1 MKGARGGSAFGEVPE
16 SEGSFGPLVVA
27 GQPMYLRAAHVDLPA
42 ENPDPTV
49 LPTITL
55 LGRGWD
61 PGGDPGE
68 LPLPHGQLLAGQ
80 YRLIRPLG
88 YGGMGEVYLALDT
101 KVDNRE
107 VAIKMLHPEQ
117 AAAAAGALA
126 RERRALVDL
135 GHDDIIRVFNYGHH
149 PEAGDF
155 LVLQYVDGLTLEEV
169 RARAEL
175 NPGEFGGHRFHE
187 FVLAYG
193 VRILS
198 ALAYLHADRPGKVY
212 GDLKPDNVMHDG
224 TTTKIID
231 VGSVR
236 PVGAPGMTT
245 KGFSAPTV
253 GPNGESREQDDLFSL
268 GETLRRLS
276 GLGRSAAD
284 LARLGDL
291 GTLGGAAGEDPA
303 SGAGAGAARDAR
315 AAAGGDVARAGGEA
329 LAGGDAARD
338 ARAAAGGDA
347 ARAGGEALAGGDVAR
362 AGGDVLVGGDEARA
376 ARKAFVVRDEVRAA
390 GEALAAGETP
400 GVPEA
405 LVTGETSGIA
415 RAVGAEGAL
424 DVGGTAGRGQTS
436 GAEVPSG
443 VEGVSGAGGALG
455 VAGGV
460 GGRGSVGA
468 EVASGV
474 EGASGGGEALGVAG
488 GVGGRGS
495 AGAEV
500 ASGVEGVSGGGEALD
515 AARVSGAEGA
525 SEGGEASGAA
535 RASGAEG
542 ALDGGGTVDVAQTP
556 GSVQTSGVG
565 ETSGGEETLG
575 VAQRSGPGD
584 QSGADETSDA
594 KQKSGGVVQGP
605 GGERAPGDG
614 KTAGAD
620 RTSAVGRAL
629 GAEGAPGGGESAGV
643 ARASGVVQGAGAEG
657 TLSGGETAGA
667 ARTAGVEGAP
677 DGGGAPGAGNGCVP
691 GAAHADEEEPR
702 PEVLSVGGE
711 EPSAPVPPPA
721 RERWAPHE
729 ATAPVPPP
737 AKEPWAP
744 HEATAPVPR
753 GLGLLS
759 LARVLHR
766 ATSSEPAGRF
776 ADAREMDQQLR
787 GVFRELRS
795 LRTGTETFEPSPL
808 FLQSPYALD
817 GALGSAPPLAHWAA
831 PDAPSPFAP
840 PTPAEV
846 AQRLPVPRP
855 DPHDEHHAELSRL
868 ADAAPEALLQH
879 IGDWRDSTEVHL
891 LRCRLRLRNPADGP
905 EAAERELRAAEAR
918 IGPRRA
924 PYDWRLD
931 WHHGLLA
938 LAGEQVAAARRH
950 FDRVY
955 AAIPGEYAP
964 KLALGQC
971 AERLGR
977 RQEALT
983 FYEAVGLR
991 NPSLGSAAFGAAR
1004 ARLALGGETARED
1017 AVRELDA
1024 VPQHSR
1030 HRTAARTAAVRIGIE
1045 YVRTGECDDQAPQ
1058 RLGEVLGRLALLF
1071 HAHGLTD
1078 EEARVRMTVE
1088 AWEAVQGAL
1097 ARGALDAAGLAAL
1110 SAGADPRLGL
1120 PSDEH
1125 GLREDLSRRYVTLAH
1140 QAARSAAPEDAAVA
1154 EILLD
1159 RAYEVR
1165 PLAFRHH
1172 RDSPWLGKRVAHWLR
1187 TVAYAPSHRTPSAS
1201 RGQSPP

>member
-1 MKGARGGSAFGEVPE
+1 
-16 SEGSFGPLVVA
+16 
-27 GQPMYLRAAHVDLPA
+27 MYLRAAHVDLPA

-55 LGRGWD
+55 LGRGWG
-61 PGGDPGE
+61 PGSDPGE
-68 LPLPHGQLLAGQ
+68 LPLPPGQLLAGQ

-107 VAIKMLHPEQ
+107 VAIKMLHPDQ

-149 PEAGDF
+149 PEVGDF

-169 RARAEL
+169 RARAKL
-175 NPGEFGGHRFHE
+175 NPGEFGDQRFHE

-236 PVGAPGMTT
+236 AAGAPGMTT
-245 KGFSAPTV
+245 VGFSAPTV
-253 GPNGESREQDDLFSL
+253 GPYGESRPQDDLFSL

-276 GLGRSAAD
+276 GLGTSAED
-284 LARLGDL
+284 LGRLGDV
-291 GTLGGAAGEDPA
+291 GTLGAGEEGAGAPTGVVGGGAAGVV
-303 SGAGAGAARDAR
+303 AGRTRAARGAR
-315 AAAGGDVARAGGEA
+315 GALSAAERARIVGEA
-329 LAGGDAARD
+329 LATGGTPAAGN
-338 ARAAAGGDA
+338 ARAAEETFGDA
-347 ARAGGEALAGGDVAR
+347 TWGATAEASGAAQGVGGGEAPGVAR
-362 AGGDVLVGGDEARA
+362 G
-376 ARKAFVVRDEVRAA
+376 
-390 GEALAAGETP
+390 
-400 GVPEA
+400 
-405 LVTGETSGIA
+405 
-415 RAVGAEGAL
+415 
-424 DVGGTAGRGQTS
+424 S
-436 GAEVPSG
+436 GA
-443 VEGVSGAGGALG
+443 
-455 VAGGV
+455 
-460 GGRGSVGA
+460 
-468 EVASGV
+468 
-474 EGASGGGEALGVAG
+474 GEALGVG
-488 GVGGRGS
+488 DTSGVAQGP
-495 AGAEV
+495 GAERAPGV
-500 ASGVEGVSGGGEALD
+500 APDWGGGETGGAQGPGGGEAPGVVQ
-515 AARVSGAEGA
+515 R
-525 SEGGEASGAA
+525 SEGGGSWGV
-535 RASGAEG
+535 
-542 ALDGGGTVDVAQTP
+542 DGVSSA
-556 GSVQTSGVG
+556 G
-565 ETSGGEETLG
+565 EPG
-575 VAQRSGPGD
+575 VAQG
-584 QSGADETSDA
+584 
-594 KQKSGGVVQGP
+594 SGGGGGP
-605 GGERAPGDG
+605 DGAQSPAGGTMPGV
-614 KTAGAD
+614 AQ
-620 RTSAVGRAL
+620 
-629 GAEGAPGGGESAGV
+629 EPGGGGGPGAAQGPAGRKATGV
-643 ARASGVVQGAGAEG
+643 AQGPAGRKATGAAQGPAGRKVTGVAQGSGAGESPG
-657 TLSGGETAGA
+657 VGQRSGARAAQHVGGA
-667 ARTAGVEGAP
+667 ADVARTA
-677 DGGGAPGAGNGCVP
+677 
-691 GAAHADEEEPR
+691 
-702 PEVLSVGGE
+702 
-711 EPSAPVPPPA
+711 APVPPEAHAEPLPPRPVRSSGAGEGAGVGHVSVPQGPA
-721 RERWAPHE
+721 VGGE
-729 ATAPVPPP
+729 AA
-737 AKEPWAP
+737 AKEPWTP
-744 HEATAPVPR
+744 GDATAPVPR

-766 ATSSEPAGRF
+766 ATLSEPAGRF
-776 ADAREMDQQLR
+776 ADAREMEQQLR

-795 LRTGTETFEPSPL
+795 LRTGAETFEPSPL
-808 FLQSPYALD
+808 FLQSAYALD

-840 PTPAEV
+840 PPPAEV

-938 LAGEQVAAARRH
+938 LARDQVGAAWGH

-964 KLALGQC
+964 KLALGHC

-977 RQEALT
+977 RHEALT
-983 FYEAVGLR
+983 FYEAVRLR

-1004 ARLALGGETARED
+1004 ARLALDGERAREE

-1045 YVRTGECDDQAPQ
+1045 YVRRAGHDDEVPQ
-1058 RLGEVLGRLALLF
+1058 RLSEALGRLALLF

-1088 AWEAVQGAL
+1088 VWEAVQGAL
-1097 ARGALDAAGLAAL
+1097 ARGALDAADLAAL

-1120 PSDEH
+1120 PPDEH
-1125 GLREDLSRRYVTLAH
+1125 RLREDLSRRYVTLAH

-1154 EILLD
+1154 ETLLD

-1172 RDSPWLGKRVAHWLR
+1172 RDSPWLGKRVADWLR
-1187 TVAYAPSHRTPSAS
+1187 TVAYSPSHRTPSAS
-1201 RGQSPP
+1201 RGLPPP

>member
-1 MKGARGGSAFGEVPE
+1 
-16 SEGSFGPLVVA
+16 
-27 GQPMYLRAAHVDLPA
+27 MYLRAAHVDLPA

-55 LGRGWD
+55 LGRGWG
-61 PGGDPGE
+61 PGSDPGE
-68 LPLPHGQLLAGQ
+68 LPLPPGQLLAGQ

-101 KVDNRE
+101 KVDHRE
-107 VAIKMLHPEQ
+107 VAIKMLHPDQ

-149 PEAGDF
+149 PEVGDF

-169 RARAEL
+169 RARAKL
-175 NPGEFGGHRFHE
+175 NPGEFGDQRFHE

-236 PVGAPGMTT
+236 PAGAPGMTT
-245 KGFSAPTV
+245 AGFSAPTV
-253 GPNGESREQDDLFSL
+253 GPYGESRPQDDLFSL

-276 GLGRSAAD
+276 GLGTSAED
-284 LARLGDL
+284 LGRLGDV
-291 GTLGGAAGEDPA
+291 GTLGTGED
-303 SGAGAGAARDAR
+303 
-315 AAAGGDVARAGGEA
+315 GE
-329 LAGGDAARD
+329 G
-338 ARAAAGGDA
+338 
-347 ARAGGEALAGGDVAR
+347 
-362 AGGDVLVGGDEARA
+362 VGGPTGVDAG
-376 ARKAFVVRDEVRAA
+376 RAA
-390 GEALAAGETP
+390 GVAAGMASTTEERPAARGARGALFAAERAPIVEEALAAGETP
-400 GVPEA
+400 A
-405 LVTGETSGIA
+405 ARDA
-415 RAVGAEGAL
+415 RAAEESF
-424 DVGGTAGRGQTS
+424 GG
-436 GAEVPSG
+436 
-443 VEGVSGAGGALG
+443 
-455 VAGGV
+455 
-460 GGRGSVGA
+460 GGRSGPARGAAEDRSV
-468 EVASGV
+468 EPDL
-474 EGASGGGEALGVAG
+474 GGEAPGVA
-488 GVGGRGS
+488 
-495 AGAEV
+495 
-500 ASGVEGVSGGGEALD
+500 
-515 AARVSGAEGA
+515 
-525 SEGGEASGAA
+525 
-535 RASGAEG
+535 
-542 ALDGGGTVDVAQTP
+542 
-556 GSVQTSGVG
+556 
-565 ETSGGEETLG
+565 
-575 VAQRSGPGD
+575 
-584 QSGADETSDA
+584 
-594 KQKSGGVVQGP
+594 QGP
-605 GGERAPGDG
+605 GGGD
-614 KTAGAD
+614 
-620 RTSAVGRAL
+620 
-629 GAEGAPGGGESAGV
+629 APGGAQGPGAQAAQHVGECAD
-643 ARASGVVQGAGAEG
+643 VVQAPAPATTPTPSHDEPSPPRDTDAIEGASDVGEGADAG
-657 TLSGGETAGA
+657 HVSVPQGLAAGGE
-667 ARTAGVEGAP
+667 
-677 DGGGAPGAGNGCVP
+677 
-691 GAAHADEEEPR
+691 
-702 PEVLSVGGE
+702 
-711 EPSAPVPPPA
+711 
-721 RERWAPHE
+721 
-729 ATAPVPPP
+729 AT
-737 AKEPWAP
+737 AKEPWVP
-744 HEATAPVPR
+744 GDATAPVPR

-766 ATSSEPAGRF
+766 ATLSEPAGRF
-776 ADAREMDQQLR
+776 ADAREMEQQLR

-795 LRTGTETFEPSPL
+795 LRTGAETFEPSPL
-808 FLQSPYALD
+808 FLQSAYALD
-817 GALGSAPPLAHWAA
+817 GALGSAPPLAHWTA
-831 PDAPSPFAP
+831 PDAPSSFAP
-840 PTPAEV
+840 PSPAEV

-855 DPHDEHHAELSRL
+855 DLHDEHHAELSRL

-879 IGDWRDSTEVHL
+879 IGDWRDSTEVHF

-905 EAAERELRAAEAR
+905 EAAERELRAAEVR

-938 LAGEQVAAARRH
+938 LARGQVAAAWRH

-964 KLALGQC
+964 KLALGHC

-977 RQEALT
+977 RHEALT
-983 FYEAVGLR
+983 FYEAVRLR

-1004 ARLALGGETARED
+1004 ARLALDGERAREE

-1045 YVRTGECDDQAPQ
+1045 YVRRAGHDDEAPQ
-1058 RLGEVLGRLALLF
+1058 RLREVLGRLALLF

-1088 AWEAVQGAL
+1088 VWEAVQGAL
-1097 ARGALDAAGLAAL
+1097 ARGALGAADLAAL

-1120 PSDEH
+1120 PPDEH

-1159 RAYEVR
+1159 RAYAVR

-1172 RDSPWLGKRVAHWLR
+1172 RDSPWLGKRVADWLR

-1201 RGQSPP
+1201 RGPSPP

>member
-55 LGRGWD
+55 LGRGWA

-68 LPLPHGQLLAGQ
+68 LPLPPGQLLAGQ

-149 PEAGDF
+149 PEVGDF

-291 GTLGGAAGEDPA
+291 GNLGGAEGA
-303 SGAGAGAARDAR
+303 SAS
-315 AAAGGDVARAGGEA
+315 
-329 LAGGDAARD
+329 
-338 ARAAAGGDA
+338 
-347 ARAGGEALAGGDVAR
+347 
-362 AGGDVLVGGDEARA
+362 
-376 ARKAFVVRDEVRAA
+376 AA
-390 GEALAAGETP
+390 GEALAAGDVARAAGEVLAAGGTP
-400 GVPEA
+400 GGQEV
-405 LVTGETSGIA
+405 LVTG
-415 RAVGAEGAL
+415 
-424 DVGGTAGRGQTS
+424 GTPDAGR
-436 GAEVPSG
+436 
-443 VEGVSGAGGALG
+443 
-455 VAGGV
+455 
-460 GGRGSVGA
+460 
-468 EVASGV
+468 AS
-474 EGASGGGEALGVAG
+474 
-488 GVGGRGS
+488 
-495 AGAEV
+495 
-500 ASGVEGVSGGGEALD
+500 
-515 AARVSGAEGA
+515 
-525 SEGGEASGAA
+525 
-535 RASGAEG
+535 
-542 ALDGGGTVDVAQTP
+542 
-556 GSVQTSGVG
+556 
-565 ETSGGEETLG
+565 
-575 VAQRSGPGD
+575 
-584 QSGADETSDA
+584 
-594 KQKSGGVVQGP
+594 
-605 GGERAPGDG
+605 
-614 KTAGAD
+614 
-620 RTSAVGRAL
+620 
-629 GAEGAPGGGESAGV
+629 GAEGAPGGGETASA
-643 ARASGVVQGAGAEG
+643 ARTSSGVQGPGGESP
-657 TLSGGETAGA
+657 LDGGETAG
-667 ARTAGVEGAP
+667 VEDAP
-677 DGGGAPGAGNGCVP
+677 DIGGAPGGVGGVSVI
-691 GAAHADEEEPR
+691 GAAHADAGERR
-702 PEVLSVGGE
+702 PEVLSVGRQG
-711 EPSAPVPPPA
+711 PSARVTPP
-721 RERWAPHE
+721 HD
-729 ATAPVPPP
+729 
-737 AKEPWAP
+737 
-744 HEATAPVPR
+744 ATAPVPR

-840 PTPAEV
+840 PTPTDV

-891 LRCRLRLRNPADGP
+891 LRCRLRLRNPTDGP
-905 EAAERELRAAEAR
+905 EAAERELRAAEAL

-938 LAGEQVAAARRH
+938 LARGQVAAARRH

-955 AAIPGEYAP
+955 ASIPGEYAP
-964 KLALGQC
+964 KLALGHC

-977 RQEALT
+977 RHEALT

-1004 ARLALGGETARED
+1004 ARLALGGETAREE

-1045 YVRTGECDDQAPQ
+1045 YVRTGECDDRAPQ
-1058 RLGEVLGRLALLF
+1058 RLGEVLRRLALLF

-1088 AWEAVQGAL
+1088 TWEAVQGAL

-1120 PSDEH
+1120 PPDEH
-1125 GLREDLSRRYVTLAH
+1125 GLRQDLSRRYVTLAH
-1140 QAARSAAPEDAAVA
+1140 QAARSTAPADAAVA

-1201 RGQSPP
+1201 RGHAPQ

>member
-1 MKGARGGSAFGEVPE
+1 
-16 SEGSFGPLVVA
+16 
-27 GQPMYLRAAHVDLPA
+27 MYLRAAHVDLPA

-55 LGRGWD
+55 LGRGWG
-61 PGGDPGE
+61 PGGDAGE
-68 LPLPHGQLLAGQ
+68 LPLPPGQLLAGQ

-107 VAIKMLHPEQ
+107 VAIKILHPEQ

-149 PEAGDF
+149 PEVGDF

-276 GLGRSAAD
+276 GLGGSAAD

-291 GTLGGAAGEDPA
+291 GTLGGAEAA
-303 SGAGAGAARDAR
+303 SASAS
-315 AAAGGDVARAGGEA
+315 E
-329 LAGGDAARD
+329 
-338 ARAAAGGDA
+338 A
-347 ARAGGEALAGGDVAR
+347 ARAVREASTAS
-362 AGGDVLVGGDEARA
+362 DEARA
-376 ARKAFVVRDEVRAA
+376 A
-390 GEALAAGETP
+390 GETLAAGETP
-400 GVPEA
+400 GVQGA
-405 LVTGETSGIA
+405 LVTGGTSGAA
-415 RAVGAEGAL
+415 RAAGAEGAL
-424 DVGGTAGRGQTS
+424 GVGGTAG
-436 GAEVPSG
+436 
-443 VEGVSGAGGALG
+443 
-455 VAGGV
+455 
-460 GGRGSVGA
+460 GGRTAGA
-468 EVASGV
+468 KEASGG
-474 EGASGGGEALGVAG
+474 EGASGVGGTAGVA
-488 GVGGRGS
+488 R
-495 AGAEV
+495 
-500 ASGVEGVSGGGEALD
+500 
-515 AARVSGAEGA
+515 
-525 SEGGEASGAA
+525 
-535 RASGAEG
+535 
-542 ALDGGGTVDVAQTP
+542 
-556 GSVQTSGVG
+556 TSGV
-565 ETSGGEETLG
+565 
-575 VAQRSGPGD
+575 A
-584 QSGADETSDA
+584 
-594 KQKSGGVVQGP
+594 
-605 GGERAPGDG
+605 
-614 KTAGAD
+614 
-620 RTSAVGRAL
+620 RAL
-629 GAEGAPGGGESAGV
+629 GAEGAPGVGGTAGV
-643 ARASGVVQGAGAEG
+643 ARTSGVVHGSGVEGA
-657 TLSGGETAGA
+657 LDGGETAA
-667 ARTAGVEGAP
+667 VART
-677 DGGGAPGAGNGCVP
+677 PGAGDAP
-691 GAAHADEEEPR
+691 GLGGNASAPVAAHADAEEPH
-702 PEVLSVGGE
+702 PDVSPV
-711 EPSAPVPPPA
+711 PSAQVSPPA
-721 RERWAPHE
+721 REPWAHHD
-729 ATAPVPPP
+729 ATAPL
-737 AKEPWAP
+737 
-744 HEATAPVPR
+744 PR

-766 ATSSEPAGRF
+766 ATLSEPAGRF

-840 PTPAEV
+840 PTPTEV

-855 DPHDEHHAELSRL
+855 DPRDEHHAELSRL

-905 EAAERELRAAEAR
+905 EAAERELRSAEAR

-938 LAGEQVAAARRH
+938 LAREQVAAARRH

-964 KLALGQC
+964 KLALGHC

-977 RQEALT
+977 RREALT

-1045 YVRTGECDDQAPQ
+1045 YVRTGECDDRAPQ

-1120 PSDEH
+1120 PPDEH

-1140 QAARSAAPEDAAVA
+1140 QAARSAAPEDTAVA

-1187 TVAYAPSHRTPSAS
+1187 TVAYAPSHRAPSAS
-1201 RGQSPP
+1201 RGPSPP

>member
-27 GQPMYLRAAHVDLPA
+27 GPRMYLRAAHVDLPA

-55 LGRGWD
+55 LGRGWG
-61 PGGDPGE
+61 PGSDPGE
-68 LPLPHGQLLAGQ
+68 LPLPPGQLLAGQ

-88 YGGMGEVYLALDT
+88 YGGMGEVHLALDT

-117 AAAAAGALA
+117 AAAAAAALA

-149 PEAGDF
+149 PGVGDF

-169 RARAEL
+169 RARAKL
-175 NPGEFGGHRFHE
+175 NPGEFGDHRFHE

-198 ALAYLHADRPGKVY
+198 ALAYLHAYRPGKVY

-236 PVGAPGMTT
+236 PAGAPGMTT
-245 KGFSAPTV
+245 PGFSAPTV
-253 GPNGESREQDDLFSL
+253 GPHGESGHQDDLFSL

-276 GLGRSAAD
+276 GLGTSPED
-284 LARLGDL
+284 LRLLGDL
-291 GTLGGAAGEDPA
+291 GTLGRVAGEVAEGLEAEGPEGAAAGRGAVEGRAGGGP
-303 SGAGAGAARDAR
+303 GAGAGRASGGGVVARGARNGPQAVAAR
-315 AAAGGDVARAGGEA
+315 AAGGG
-329 LAGGDAARD
+329 AA
-338 ARAAAGGDA
+338 AAAAGDA
-347 ARAGGEALAGGDVAR
+347 RVVAEAPTERG
-362 AGGDVLVGGDEARA
+362 A
-376 ARKAFVVRDEVRAA
+376 A
-390 GEALAAGETP
+390 
-400 GVPEA
+400 
-405 LVTGETSGIA
+405 
-415 RAVGAEGAL
+415 
-424 DVGGTAGRGQTS
+424 
-436 GAEVPSG
+436 
-443 VEGVSGAGGALG
+443 G
-455 VAGGV
+455 VAGEEPVAEGDL
-460 GGRGSVGA
+460 GA
-468 EVASGV
+468 VEEPAGPKSPTG
-474 EGASGGGEALGVAG
+474 EGASG
-488 GVGGRGS
+488 
-495 AGAEV
+495 AEEV
-500 ASGVEGVSGGGEALD
+500 PGLAQG
-515 AARVSGAEGA
+515 SGAEKTPSVDPERGVA
-525 SEGGEASGAA
+525 QTRGDEE
-535 RASGAEG
+535 ASGAEG
-542 ALDGGGTVDVAQTP
+542 LPDAA
-556 GSVQTSGVG
+556 
-565 ETSGGEETLG
+565 
-575 VAQRSGPGD
+575 RGPGAG
-584 QSGADETSDA
+584 GAMDREEA
-594 KQKSGGVVQGP
+594 P
-605 GGERAPGDG
+605 GAAPATVTEGAPNVGAAPGD
-614 KTAGAD
+614 
-620 RTSAVGRAL
+620 
-629 GAEGAPGGGESAGV
+629 GGESAGAV
-643 ARASGVVQGAGAEG
+643 P
-657 TLSGGETAGA
+657 
-667 ARTAGVEGAP
+667 AP
-677 DGGGAPGAGNGCVP
+677 DAAQAPA
-691 GAAHADEEEPR
+691 EPL
-702 PEVLSVGGE
+702 P
-711 EPSAPVPPPA
+711 PAVPPPA
-721 RERWAPHE
+721 PRRAVRESGA
-729 ATAPVPPP
+729 AV
-737 AKEPWAP
+737 KEVWEPGD
-744 HEATAPVPR
+744 ATAPVPR

-766 ATSSEPAGRF
+766 ATLDDPAGRF
-776 ADAREMDQQLR
+776 ADAREMEQQLR

-795 LRTGTETFEPSPL
+795 LRTGAETFEPSPL
-808 FLQSPYALD
+808 FLQSAYALD
-817 GALGSAPPLAHWAA
+817 GALGSAPPLAHWAE

-840 PTPAEV
+840 PSPAEV

-855 DPHDEHHAELSRL
+855 DPRDAHHAELSRL

-905 EAAERELRAAEAR
+905 DAAERELRAAEAR
-918 IGPRRA
+918 IGPRHA

-938 LAGEQVAAARRH
+938 LARGQVAAAWRH

-964 KLALGQC
+964 KLALGHC

-977 RQEALT
+977 PHEALT
-983 FYEAVGLR
+983 LYEAVRLR

-1004 ARLALGGETARED
+1004 ARLALDGERAREE
-1017 AVRELDA
+1017 AVHELDA

-1045 YVRTGECDDQAPQ
+1045 YVRRAGHDDEVPR

-1088 AWEAVQGAL
+1088 VWEAVQGAL
-1097 ARGALDAAGLAAL
+1097 ARGALDAEGLAAL
-1110 SAGADPRLGL
+1110 AAGADPRLGL
-1120 PSDEH
+1120 PPDEH
-1125 GLREDLSRRYVTLAH
+1125 GLREDLSRRCLTLAH
-1140 QAARSAAPEDAAVA
+1140 QAARSAAPEDATVA

-1172 RDSPWLGKRVAHWLR
+1172 RDSPWLGKRVADWLR
-1187 TVAYAPSHRTPSAS
+1187 TVAYGPSHRTPSAS
-1201 RGQSPP
+1201 RGVSPP

>member
-1 MKGARGGSAFGEVPE
+1 
-16 SEGSFGPLVVA
+16 
-27 GQPMYLRAAHVDLPA
+27 MYLRAAHVDLPA

-55 LGRGWD
+55 LGRGWG
-61 PGGDPGE
+61 PGTDPGE
-68 LPLPHGQLLAGQ
+68 LPLPPGQLLAGQ

-107 VAIKMLHPEQ
+107 VAIKMLHPDQ

-169 RARAEL
+169 RARAKL
-175 NPGEFGGHRFHE
+175 NPGEFGDQRFHE

-236 PVGAPGMTT
+236 PAGAPGMTT
-245 KGFSAPTV
+245 AGFSAPTV
-253 GPNGESREQDDLFSL
+253 GPYGESRPQDDLFSL

-276 GLGRSAAD
+276 GLGTSAED
-284 LARLGDL
+284 LARLGDV
-291 GTLGGAAGEDPA
+291 GTLGAGEEAEGAGGPPGVDVAAGTVSTTERTRTARGARGALPVAEQARIAEDALATAETPAARTAGEAPGAAPTP
-303 SGAGAGAARDAR
+303 GAAR
-315 AAAGGDVARAGGEA
+315 RAGG
-329 LAGGDAARD
+329 
-338 ARAAAGGDA
+338 
-347 ARAGGEALAGGDVAR
+347 GEAPSVAR
-362 AGGDVLVGGDEARA
+362 G
-376 ARKAFVVRDEVRAA
+376 
-390 GEALAAGETP
+390 T
-400 GVPEA
+400 GV
-405 LVTGETSGIA
+405 
-415 RAVGAEGAL
+415 
-424 DVGGTAGRGQTS
+424 
-436 GAEVPSG
+436 
-443 VEGVSGAGGALG
+443 
-455 VAGGV
+455 
-460 GGRGSVGA
+460 
-468 EVASGV
+468 
-474 EGASGGGEALGVAG
+474 GEALGVG
-488 GVGGRGS
+488 D
-495 AGAEV
+495 
-500 ASGVEGVSGGGEALD
+500 ASGEG
-515 AARVSGAEGA
+515 
-525 SEGGEASGAA
+525 
-535 RASGAEG
+535 
-542 ALDGGGTVDVAQTP
+542 
-556 GSVQTSGVG
+556 
-565 ETSGGEETLG
+565 
-575 VAQRSGPGD
+575 
-584 QSGADETSDA
+584 
-594 KQKSGGVVQGP
+594 QGP
-605 GGERAPGDG
+605 GGGEVQG
-614 KTAGAD
+614 
-620 RTSAVGRAL
+620 
-629 GAEGAPGGGESAGV
+629 GAEGPAGGTTP
-643 ARASGVVQGAGAEG
+643 GVVQGADAGEVSEG
-657 TLSGGETAGA
+657 VRA
-667 ARTAGVEGAP
+667 AAVEGES
-677 DGGGAPGAGNGCVP
+677 DVGVGAGDGRVFVP
-691 GAAHADEEEPR
+691 GGLA
-702 PEVLSVGGE
+702 VGGE
-711 EPSAPVPPPA
+711 
-721 RERWAPHE
+721 
-729 ATAPVPPP
+729 AT
-737 AKEPWAP
+737 AKEPWVP
-744 HEATAPVPR
+744 GDATAPVPR

-766 ATSSEPAGRF
+766 ATLSEPAGRF
-776 ADAREMDQQLR
+776 ADAREMEQQLR

-795 LRTGTETFEPSPL
+795 LRTGAETFEPSPL
-808 FLQSPYALD
+808 FLQSAYALD
-817 GALGSAPPLAHWAA
+817 GALGSAPPLAHWTA

-840 PTPAEV
+840 PSPAEV

-931 WHHGLLA
+931 WHRGLLA
-938 LAGEQVAAARRH
+938 LARGQVTLAWRH
-950 FDRVY
+950 FDGVY

-964 KLALGQC
+964 KLALGHC

-977 RQEALT
+977 RHEALT
-983 FYEAVGLR
+983 FYEAVRLR

-1004 ARLALGGETARED
+1004 ARLALDGERAREE

-1045 YVRTGECDDQAPQ
+1045 YVRRAGHDDEVPQ
-1058 RLGEVLGRLALLF
+1058 RLREVLGRLALLF

-1088 AWEAVQGAL
+1088 VWEAVQGAL
-1097 ARGALDAAGLAAL
+1097 ARGALAAADLAAL

-1120 PSDEH
+1120 PPDEH
-1125 GLREDLSRRYVTLAH
+1125 RLREDLSRRYVTLAH
-1140 QAARSAAPEDAAVA
+1140 QAARSAAFEDAAVA

-1172 RDSPWLGKRVAHWLR
+1172 RDSPWLGKRVADWLR

-1201 RGQSPP
+1201 RGPSPP

>member
-1 MKGARGGSAFGEVPE
+1 
-16 SEGSFGPLVVA
+16 
-27 GQPMYLRAAHVDLPA
+27 MYLRAAHVDLPA

-55 LGRGWD
+55 LGRGWA

-68 LPLPHGQLLAGQ
+68 LPLPPGQLLAGQ

-149 PEAGDF
+149 PEVGDF

-175 NPGEFGGHRFHE
+175 NPAEFGGHRFHE

-253 GPNGESREQDDLFSL
+253 GPNGESTEQDDLFSL

-291 GTLGGAAGEDPA
+291 GNLGGTEAASA
-303 SGAGAGAARDAR
+303 S
-315 AAAGGDVARAGGEA
+315 
-329 LAGGDAARD
+329 
-338 ARAAAGGDA
+338 
-347 ARAGGEALAGGDVAR
+347 
-362 AGGDVLVGGDEARA
+362 
-376 ARKAFVVRDEVRAA
+376 AA
-390 GEALAAGETP
+390 GEALAAGDAARAAGEVLAAGGTP
-400 GVPEA
+400 GGQEV
-405 LVTGETSGIA
+405 LVTGGTT
-415 RAVGAEGAL
+415 
-424 DVGGTAGRGQTS
+424 DVGW
-436 GAEVPSG
+436 
-443 VEGVSGAGGALG
+443 
-455 VAGGV
+455 
-460 GGRGSVGA
+460 
-468 EVASGV
+468 
-474 EGASGGGEALGVAG
+474 
-488 GVGGRGS
+488 
-495 AGAEV
+495 
-500 ASGVEGVSGGGEALD
+500 
-515 AARVSGAEGA
+515 
-525 SEGGEASGAA
+525 
-535 RASGAEG
+535 ASGAEG
-542 ALDGGGTVDVAQTP
+542 AL
-556 GSVQTSGVG
+556 GVG
-565 ETSGGEETLG
+565 ET
-575 VAQRSGPGD
+575 
-584 QSGADETSDA
+584 
-594 KQKSGGVVQGP
+594 
-605 GGERAPGDG
+605 
-614 KTAGAD
+614 
-620 RTSAVGRAL
+620 
-629 GAEGAPGGGESAGV
+629 AGV
-643 ARASGVVQGAGAEG
+643 ARTSSGVQGSGGESP
-657 TLSGGETAGA
+657 LDGGETAG
-667 ARTAGVEGAP
+667 VEDAP
-677 DGGGAPGAGNGCVP
+677 DIGGAPGGVGGVSVI
-691 GAAHADEEEPR
+691 GAAHADAAERR
-702 PEVLSVGGE
+702 PEALSVGREG
-711 EPSAPVPPPA
+711 PSARVT
-721 RERWAPHE
+721 PHRD
-729 ATAPVPPP
+729 ATD
-737 AKEPWAP
+737 
-744 HEATAPVPR
+744 PVPR

-840 PTPAEV
+840 PTPTDV

-938 LAGEQVAAARRH
+938 LARGQVAAARRH

-964 KLALGQC
+964 KLALGHC

-977 RQEALT
+977 RHEALT

-1004 ARLALGGETARED
+1004 ARLALGGATAREE

-1045 YVRTGECDDQAPQ
+1045 YVRTGECDDRAPQ
-1058 RLGEVLGRLALLF
+1058 RLGEVLRRLALLF

-1120 PSDEH
+1120 PPDEH

-1140 QAARSAAPEDAAVA
+1140 QAARSTAPADAAVA

-1201 RGQSPP
+1201 NGHSPQ

>member
-1 MKGARGGSAFGEVPE
+1 
-16 SEGSFGPLVVA
+16 
-27 GQPMYLRAAHVDLPA
+27 MYLRAAHVDLPA

-55 LGRGWD
+55 LGRGWA

-68 LPLPHGQLLAGQ
+68 LPLPPGQLLAGQ

-149 PEAGDF
+149 PEVGDF

-212 GDLKPDNVMHDG
+212 GDLKPDNIMHDG

-291 GTLGGAAGEDPA
+291 GNLGGAEAASASAAGEVL
-303 SGAGAGAARDAR
+303 
-315 AAAGGDVARAGGEA
+315 AAGGTPDGQG
-329 LAGGDAARD
+329 
-338 ARAAAGGDA
+338 
-347 ARAGGEALAGGDVAR
+347 
-362 AGGDVLVGGDEARA
+362 VLVTEG
-376 ARKAFVVRDEVRAA
+376 
-390 GEALAAGETP
+390 
-400 GVPEA
+400 
-405 LVTGETSGIA
+405 TSG
-415 RAVGAEGAL
+415 VG
-424 DVGGTAGRGQTS
+424 
-436 GAEVPSG
+436 
-443 VEGVSGAGGALG
+443 
-455 VAGGV
+455 
-460 GGRGSVGA
+460 
-468 EVASGV
+468 
-474 EGASGGGEALGVAG
+474 
-488 GVGGRGS
+488 
-495 AGAEV
+495 
-500 ASGVEGVSGGGEALD
+500 
-515 AARVSGAEGA
+515 
-525 SEGGEASGAA
+525 

-542 ALDGGGTVDVAQTP
+542 AL
-556 GSVQTSGVG
+556 GVG
-565 ETSGGEETLG
+565 ETASVPRTSSGVQGSGGE
-575 VAQRSGPGD
+575 SPMD
-584 QSGADETSDA
+584 
-594 KQKSGGVVQGP
+594 
-605 GGERAPGDG
+605 
-614 KTAGAD
+614 
-620 RTSAVGRAL
+620 
-629 GAEGAPGGGESAGV
+629 
-643 ARASGVVQGAGAEG
+643 
-657 TLSGGETAGA
+657 GGETAG
-667 ARTAGVEGAP
+667 VEDAP
-677 DGGGAPGAGNGCVP
+677 DIGGVPGVGGGVSVI
-691 GAAHADEEEPR
+691 GAAHADAGERR
-702 PEVLSVGGE
+702 PEVLSVGREG
-711 EPSAPVPPPA
+711 PSARV
-721 RERWAPHE
+721 
-729 ATAPVPPP
+729 TA
-737 AKEPWAP
+737 
-744 HEATAPVPR
+744 HRDATAPVPR

-831 PDAPSPFAP
+831 PEAPSPFAP
-840 PTPAEV
+840 PTPTDV

-905 EAAERELRAAEAR
+905 EVAERELRAAEAR

-938 LAGEQVAAARRH
+938 LAREQVAAARRH

-964 KLALGQC
+964 KLALGHC

-977 RQEALT
+977 RHEALT

-1045 YVRTGECDDQAPQ
+1045 YVRTGECDDRAPQ

-1088 AWEAVQGAL
+1088 AWEAVQGARE
-1097 ARGALDAAGLAAL
+1097 RGALDAAGLAAL
-1110 SAGADPRLGL
+1110 SAGADPRLGF

-1201 RGQSPP
+1201 RGPSPP

>member
-1 MKGARGGSAFGEVPE
+1 
-16 SEGSFGPLVVA
+16 
-27 GQPMYLRAAHVDLPA
+27 MYLRAAHVDLPA

-55 LGRGWD
+55 LGRGWG
-61 PGGDPGE
+61 PGGDVGE
-68 LPLPHGQLLAGQ
+68 LPLPPGQLLAGQ

-107 VAIKMLHPEQ
+107 VAIKILHPEQ

-149 PEAGDF
+149 PEVGDF

-236 PVGAPGMTT
+236 PAGAPGMTT

-291 GTLGGAAGEDPA
+291 GTLGGAGAEAA
-303 SGAGAGAARDAR
+303 SASAS
-315 AAAGGDVARAGGEA
+315 E
-329 LAGGDAARD
+329 
-338 ARAAAGGDA
+338 A
-347 ARAGGEALAGGDVAR
+347 ARAVREASTAS
-362 AGGDVLVGGDEARA
+362 DEARA
-376 ARKAFVVRDEVRAA
+376 A
-390 GEALAAGETP
+390 GETLAAGETP
-400 GVPEA
+400 SVQGV
-405 LVTGETSGIA
+405 LVTEETSGVG
-415 RAVGAEGAL
+415 RAAGAEGAL
-424 DVGGTAGRGQTS
+424 GGGETAGGRQTS

-443 VEGVSGAGGALG
+443 VEGASGGAEVLGARAAGAEGALG
-455 VAGGV
+455 VGGTAGG
-460 GGRGSVGA
+460 GRTAGA
-468 EVASGV
+468 KEASGG
-474 EGASGGGEALGVAG
+474 EGASG
-488 GVGGRGS
+488 VGGT
-495 AGAEV
+495 AGMARTP
-500 ASGVEGVSGGGEALD
+500 GV
-515 AARVSGAEGA
+515 
-525 SEGGEASGAA
+525 A

-542 ALDGGGTVDVAQTP
+542 APGVGGT
-556 GSVQTSGVG
+556 
-565 ETSGGEETLG
+565 
-575 VAQRSGPGD
+575 
-584 QSGADETSDA
+584 
-594 KQKSGGVVQGP
+594 
-605 GGERAPGDG
+605 
-614 KTAGAD
+614 
-620 RTSAVGRAL
+620 
-629 GAEGAPGGGESAGV
+629 AGV
-643 ARASGVVQGAGAEG
+643 ARTSGAVHGSGVEGA
-657 TLSGGETAGA
+657 LDGGETAA
-667 ARTAGVEGAP
+667 VART
-677 DGGGAPGAGNGCVP
+677 PGAGDAPGVGGNASAP
-691 GAAHADEEEPR
+691 GAAHADAGEPH
-702 PEVLSVGGE
+702 PDVSSV
-711 EPSAPVPPPA
+711 PSARVSPPA
-721 RERWAPHE
+721 RESWAHHD
-729 ATAPVPPP
+729 ATAPL
-737 AKEPWAP
+737 
-744 HEATAPVPR
+744 PR

-766 ATSSEPAGRF
+766 ATLSEPAGRF

-840 PTPAEV
+840 PTPTEV

-855 DPHDEHHAELSRL
+855 DPRDEHHAELSRL

-918 IGPRRA
+918 IDPRRA

-938 LAGEQVAAARRH
+938 LAREQVAAARRH

-964 KLALGQC
+964 KLALGHC

-977 RQEALT
+977 RREALT

-1045 YVRTGECDDQAPQ
+1045 YVRTGECDDRAPQ

-1120 PSDEH
+1120 PPDEH

-1140 QAARSAAPEDAAVA
+1140 QAARSAAHEDAAVA

-1187 TVAYAPSHRTPSAS
+1187 TVAYAPSHRAPSAS
-1201 RGQSPP
+1201 RGPSPP